1 MTGAIAVVLA
11 VSVLFAGTGP
21 SLARALGPAAAV
33 RLLVPASVVV
43 AGCGV
48 FVGAVVTFTGVAQLG
63 EVAEVGRWSPGTLRA
78 LSPISATAS
87 MVAGLALLP
96 IAGWACLFVA
106 RTVRALRETH
116 RACHRLGGTG
126 VLVIVDSERLDAFT
140 TPGLTGRIVVTTALL
155 AALDADQRRALIAH
169 ERSHLT
175 HRHPW
180 WTITA
185 DLAAAVSP
193 LLRPTARAIRQAC
206 ERWADEDAARVTSRR
221 LVAATIA
228 QAALLK
234 TRHRRGG
241 QPVAAATGGEV
252 PARVRALLRPPP
264 RTRPAHAAV
273 VIVMAVAVIASTV
286 FVQRG
291 TETLFEQALQP
302 GTSAPVDGGRDA

>member
-11 VSVLFAGTGP
+11 VSVLFAGAGP
-21 SLARALGPAAAV
+21 SLARTLAPAAAV

-48 FVGAVVTFTGVAQLG
+48 YVLAVVTFTGAAQLG
-63 EVAEVGRWSPGTLRA
+63 EVAEVGRWSPGTLHA
-78 LSPISATAS
+78 LSPFSDTAS
-87 MVAGLALLP
+87 LLAGLALLP
-96 IAGWACLFVA
+96 AAGWVCVFVA

-116 RACHRLGGTG
+116 RACHRLAGTG
-126 VLVIVDSERLDAFT
+126 TLVIVDSDRVDAFT
-140 TPGLTGRIVVTTALL
+140 TPGLTGRIVVTTAMLS
-155 AALDADQRRALIAH
+155 ALEADQRRALIAH

-185 DLAAAVSP
+185 DLAGAVNP

-206 ERWADEDAARVTSRR
+206 ERWADEDAARVTGRR

-234 TRHRRGG
+234 SQRRGG
-241 QPVAAATGGEV
+241 LPVAAATGGEV
-252 PARVRALLRPPP
+252 AARVRALLRPPP
-264 RTRPAHAAV
+264 RTRPAHAAA
-273 VIVMAVAVIASTV
+273 VIVMAAAVIASTV
-286 FVQRG
+286 SVQLG

-302 GTSAPVDGGRDA
+302 GTAALVAGGRDG